1 MNFGLVGPNGA
12 GKSTLLQKIVEMD
25 NSILPF
31 SFSNL
36 PISNCGKKGNLLSI
50 KSNRS
55 LVADRIEDLESKYGP
70 FYNRNLFSGESRIV
84 MDEIFLTKL
93 LRIAPTNPDKAE
105 LFIDQFQEYMKI
117 IFNTETNYIDCYIF
131 VRPSL
136 EQWNSNILHRPT
148 KATSEKDSYNR
159 FRIQIL
165 CLEAY
170 LSILSKSSYITIGN
184 SERNEL
190 KLLLEF
196 IKNSNS

>member
-55 LVADRIEDLESKYGP
+55 LVADRIEDLESKWGP
-70 FYNRNLFSGESRIV
+70 FYKRNLFSGETRIV

-105 LFIDQFQEYMKI
+105 LFIDQFQECMKI
-117 IFNTETNYIDCYIF
+117 IFNIETKYIDCYIF

-136 EQWNSNILHRPT
+136 EQWTSNILHRPT

-184 SERNEL
+184 FERNEL